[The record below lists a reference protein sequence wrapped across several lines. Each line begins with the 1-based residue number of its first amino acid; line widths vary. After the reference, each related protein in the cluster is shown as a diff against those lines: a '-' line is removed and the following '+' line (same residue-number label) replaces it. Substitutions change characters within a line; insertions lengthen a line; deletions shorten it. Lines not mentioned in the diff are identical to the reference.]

1 MWNVASGPD
10 EQYFIVDSGQYMLK
24 TTHDDIKAMEA
35 FKLNVHDL
43 VLLADSSALTTQFD
57 AVKVKDHVEGELY
70 TIFDNYDEDGV
81 GMMNYNALTHVI
93 NLSLAIAW
101 PITRIVDNLQR
112 RMPNV
117 ELIAVEVMNDG
128 TVIYKYQ

>member
-1 MWNVASGPD
+1 
-10 EQYFIVDSGQYMLK
+10 
-24 TTHDDIKAMEA
+24 
-35 FKLNVHDL
+35 
-43 VLLADSSALTTQFD
+43 
-57 AVKVKDHVEGELY
+57 
-70 TIFDNYDEDGV
+70 
-81 GMMNYNALTHVI
+81 MMNYNALTHVI

-117 ELIAVEVMNDG
+117 ELIDVEVMNDG

>member
-1 MWNVASGPD
+1 MYKR
-10 EQYFIVDSGQYMLK
+10 Q
-24 TTHDDIKAMEA
+24 
-35 FKLNVHDL
+35 
-43 VLLADSSALTTQFD
+43 
-57 AVKVKDHVEGELY
+57 ELY

-117 ELIAVEVMNDG
+117 ELIDVEVMNDG